1 MVATLIKG
9 GEFNFRFCK
18 GLKRGEIHLI
28 EMRTCLSSFSDF
40 FKDLACVPHD
50 IVKNVEETTAAAVLT
65 EVKNDPTKEESENTL
80 VEKTAE
86 DEVGDVDSVYDD
98 TPSNDNRTT
107 VLEACIII
115 APLVI
120 GVFYSYLMTAM
131 LYHK

>member
-50 IVKNVEETTAAAVLT
+50 TVKNVEQTTAAAVLT
-65 EVKNDPTKEESENTL
+65 EVKNDPAKEQPENTL
-80 VEKTAE
+80 VKKDAE
-86 DEVGDVDSVYDD
+86 GEVEDVDSVYDD

-107 VLEACIII
+107 ALEAFLIL
-115 APLVI
+115 APLILGIV
-120 GVFYSYLMTAM
+120 YSYTVTSII
-131 LYHK
+131 YNK

>member
-65 EVKNDPTKEESENTL
+65 EVKNDSTKEEPENTL

-86 DEVGDVDSVYDD
+86 DEVGDVDSLYEDKPND
-98 TPSNDNRTT
+98 DNRAT
-107 VLEACIII
+107 VLEAFLIL
-115 APLVI
+115 APLILGIV
-120 GVFYSYLMTAM
+120 YSYTMTSII
-131 LYHK
+131 YHK